1 MMNPE
6 NAAGWTAQQK
16 PGFLLESKLLVQ
28 AWNLLIYV
36 VFGVFLVVLVSALHE
51 RLKARSIAMVQAA
64 SAFGLTWCGLV
75 IAYLL
80 RNLEPAQSAG

>member
-1 MMNPE
+1 M
-6 NAAGWTAQQK
+6 W
-16 PGFLLESKLLVQ
+16 FL
-28 AWNLLIYV
+28 ACY
-36 VFGVFLVVLVSALHE
+36 LVVLVSALHE

-80 RNLEPAQSAG
+80 RNLGPAQSAG